1 MNIFYVFEIFFSV
14 YKFVLEKIET
24 AISDITKILP
34 EDLDIL
40 KDDLEKNI
48 RATLNATFSKMELV
62 TREEFDIQASLL
74 SRTRAKLE
82 ALVED
87 LISRTIP
94 PCKIAL
100 KDAGLTA
107 GEISEVVLVG
117 GMTRMPKV
125 VEEVKN
131 FFEIGRAHV

>member
-1 MNIFYVFEIFFSV
+1 MDIDML
-14 YKFVLEKIET
+14 KEKIET

-74 SRTRAKLE
+74 STTRAKLE
-82 ALVED
+82 ALQKK
-87 LISRTIP
+87 LS
-94 PCKIAL
+94 
-100 KDAGLTA
+100 
-107 GEISEVVLVG
+107 EIEKQL
-117 GMTRMPKV
+117 
-125 VEEVKN
+125 EEK
-131 FFEIGRAHV
+131 

>member
-1 MNIFYVFEIFFSV
+1 MIKKKGIDML
-14 YKFVLEKIET
+14 KEKIET

-82 ALVED
+82 ALQKK
-87 LISRTIP
+87 LS
-94 PCKIAL
+94 
-100 KDAGLTA
+100 
-107 GEISEVVLVG
+107 EIEKQL
-117 GMTRMPKV
+117 
-125 VEEVKN
+125 EEK
-131 FFEIGRAHV
+131 

>member
-1 MNIFYVFEIFFSV
+1 ML
-14 YKFVLEKIET
+14 KEKIET

-74 SRTRAKLE
+74 SRTRTKLE
-82 ALVED
+82 ALQKK
-87 LISRTIP
+87 LS
-94 PCKIAL
+94 
-100 KDAGLTA
+100 
-107 GEISEVVLVG
+107 EIEKQL
-117 GMTRMPKV
+117 
-125 VEEVKN
+125 EEK
-131 FFEIGRAHV
+131 